1 MGWCRILT
9 GLLLILQIALNYGA
23 STGQCSGAKTCSEC
37 IKTHFTCKWCR
48 DEIYDASRCQSDLNQ
63 ELGSSE
69 CENWT
74 FPKSVIEPDETEFG
88 PIIQVKPSAIKITNL
103 RPGEERNISVTVKSS
118 KDYPLDV
125 YYLMDFS
132 YSMKEDLTKL
142 KELTS
147 NIIDN
152 LKDISSNYSIGFGT
166 FVDKPISPYAKTE
179 PGQIEKPCEL
189 CQAVHSFNHEMSMT
203 SGDGATEALK
213 SRLSSLSISSNVDNP
228 EGGFEAIVQA
238 AVCSDDIG
246 WRDPARKVIFFAT
259 DAVFHVAGDGKL
271 AGIVEPNEGTCGMSN
286 NKYTRSLNQDYP
298 SIGQLNDVLI
308 KNQVI
313 PIFAV
318 TAQMQNVY
326 QELSEHLTQLSSV
339 GKLSDNSDDV
349 ANLIKDQLESIVSST
364 QLNPQAPPGVTV
376 TVIPKCAGAQTEMV
390 NGQGCSNVTI
400 DEEVSFSIVVKV
412 AECLSEEE
420 ANSYNFNIEV
430 PGIATIPISIDMICE
445 CPCEKDEDNI
455 DKGSDK
461 CNSAG
466 DLICG
471 ACQCH
476 AESYGKNCECNQTKD
491 KSKDKCI
498 NPVSGAICGGDNNGK
513 CICGQCECIQPSRDN
528 YQRWGEFCECSN
540 YECPRNEDNQICSNN
555 GYCFC
560 GDCDCNK
567 TANGTPKQTTDPQ
580 FTGKDCGCPVSKEGC
595 IHPETGIE
603 CSGSTNGECVCGEC
617 QCKPDHYGKY
627 CDICQNCGPL
637 NCTLYLDCVE
647 CVYEKFDDDKEA
659 WRNCE
664 CDKSTVLSSDETVDT
679 TKLGRHKQCEPI
691 PYDDNCN
698 LIYFLHY
705 TDMGTTKQRIL
716 DEILIDRELD
726 CPSQPDIIA
735 IVAGVIGGILAV
747 GILLLILWKI
757 YTTIVDK
764 REYTKFLEE
773 RSKAKWNTDNNPLYK
788 NPVTHFQNPLSSRSP
803 SFVYKEPA
811 NSPPPSSHPTS
822 PTNSDTAFDFSRT
835 SSSTNNQLPRRYN
848 TGDFNDHKVSPVK
861 NAAPVEEKIINSPK
875 PPPVESPPDDISTS
889 IDIASNIGEFD
900 DILGDIQSTLS
911 RDTIITNPSV
921 AGGRLPPH
929 PLPYSSPHRA
939 SPALPPRGTPD
950 VSPRA
955 ALPPRAHNP
964 HTLPLR
970 RRDSR
975 EGQDGY
981 LESNL

>member
-647 CVYEKFDDDKEA
+647 CVYEKFDDRFFYQDKEA

-773 RSKAKWNTDNNPLYK
+773 RSKAKWNTGLSPLYK
-788 NPVTHFQNPLSSRSP
+788 
-803 SFVYKEPA
+803 EP
-811 NSPPPSSHPTS
+811 T
-822 PTNSDTAFDFSRT
+822 TK
-835 SSSTNNQLPRRYN
+835 Y
-848 TGDFNDHKVSPVK
+848 
-861 NAAPVEEKIINSPK
+861 
-875 PPPVESPPDDISTS
+875 
-889 IDIASNIGEFD
+889 
-900 DILGDIQSTLS
+900 
-911 RDTIITNPSV
+911 TNP
-921 AGGRLPPH
+921 A
-929 PLPYSSPHRA
+929 YSGK
-939 SPALPPRGTPD
+939 LI
-950 VSPRA
+950 
-955 ALPPRAHNP
+955 
-964 HTLPLR
+964 
-970 RRDSR
+970 
-975 EGQDGY
+975 
-981 LESNL
+981 